1 MNASETLDD
10 FEPKVA
16 LAAAKR
22 NEFCDILRLT
32 SSCRRQSHATQNT
45 VLFIRSNGVADD
57 IVSTMSSSSFESTIG
72 QSTVADLCQ
81 IVAQSNTLSSSSSTS
96 STSQQCQSARPYRTP
111 MSRPN
116 RAATWRWCCS
126 FCRLASSRCS
136 LWSCAA
142 SSGSSPPSI
151 GVALQRRPAP
161 AALVRRR
168 PGRLGEQ

>member
-96 STSQQCQSARPYRTP
+96 STSSTTLSSTTALTP
-111 MSRPN
+111 DEALKHGTLSD
-116 RAATWRWCCS
+116 
-126 FCRLASSRCS
+126 
-136 LWSCAA
+136 
-142 SSGSSPPSI
+142 
-151 GVALQRRPAP
+151 VALVLFFLPFGVIPVLIVGHSWCQVALGGVESASMQRRPAQ
-161 AALVRRR
+161 LRRNGRRR
-168 PGRLGEQ
+168 PGR